1 MANTYLRRTP
11 SSTGTPTKMT
21 YSTWIKKTK
30 IGTGQSILGAAL
42 TSDASNYKCS
52 LYFNSND
59 RIQFEQYGTG
69 LHFNYQTNAK
79 YRDTNGWYHFV
90 LQYDSTNVT
99 AGDRIKMYVNGEEI
113 TSWATESDPASD
125 QVCYLGSTNN
135 YYTDIGDSVDYG
147 YFNGY
152 MAQSVFI
159 DGTALPASTFGEV
172 DSTTGEWS
180 PKGDSQI
187 RSGVTFGTNGF
198 LLTYENASYLGYDY
212 QTAARSTTNDFTV
225 SGSGYQSLDCPSNV
239 FLNWNVVWN
248 SWAYESAGGG
258 GSSGVPSISYAGTQ
272 LNYTSGA
279 YTSCLGTLAT
289 SSMKYYF
296 EMEVTGTEPIFGVM
310 AARPAGNASQ
320 TYNDTT
326 CNGFYPQDGQK
337 IVNGVFSAGGT
348 GFTGTGY
355 YMVAVDPAGGK
366 MWVGKAGT
374 WNGNPSTNTSPL
386 ITGMTSTLNNET
398 CEYTPWGNIGDTST
412 TVIKC
417 NFGLGYFAA
426 TSAGATNADANG
438 EGVFKYT
445 VPTGFYCLNYK
456 NLKTQNG

>member
-1 MANTYLRRTP
+1 MANTYLSKAVSTLGSRR
-11 SSTGTPTKMT
+11 KWV
-21 YSTWIKKTK
+21 YSTWVKRSKIQNTESILMGYEDGNNYTK
-30 IGTGQSILGAAL
+30 CQFNGSDFIEYTNVYGGSTTGQKI
-42 TSDASNYKCS
+42 TS
-52 LYFNSND
+52 
-59 RIQFEQYGTG
+59 
-69 LHFNYQTNAK
+69 AK
-79 YRDTNGWYHFV
+79 YRDTNAWYHIYLV
-90 LQYDSTNVT
+90 WNTL
-99 AGDRIKMYVNGEEI
+99 
-113 TSWATESDPASD
+113 DPASASD
-125 QVCYLGSTNN
+125 RMQIWVNGVRVTALGTDSDPGATTESAWNANPSTHW
-135 YYTDIGDSVDYG
+135 IGANDAGSNHLL
-147 YFNGY
+147 NGY
-152 MAQSVFI
+152 LAQTCSI
-159 DGTALPASTFGEV
+159 DGTTPAVTVFGEV

-212 QTAARSTTNDFTV
+212 QTAARSGTPFDYTKN
-225 SGSGYQSLDCPSNV
+225 GSGYQSIECPSNI

-348 GFTGTGY
+348 GFTGTGHF
-355 YMVAVDPAGGK
+355 MVAVNPATNK
-366 MWVGKAGT
+366 MWIGKDGT

-398 CEYTPWGNIGDTST
+398 CEYTPWGHIHNT
-412 TVIKC
+412 TTILKT
-417 NFGLGYFAA
+417 NFGQGYFGS